1 MYEHDNRV
9 VMTLDAGGTNFVFS
23 AIKGCELVIAPV
35 CLLSV
40 PDDLD
45 RCLSVLVEGFCR
57 IKDSLSEAPVAIS
70 FAFPG
75 PADYEHGVIGDLP
88 NFPAF
93 CGGVALGPFL
103 EEKFGIP
110 VFINNDGNLFAYG
123 EALSGVLPQV
133 NRELEAAGNPKR
145 YKNLLGITLG
155 TGFGA
160 GVVIN
165 NCLLTGDN
173 GCGGDVWLMRNKK
186 YPDMLAEESVSIR
199 AIHRVYRELTGEDTD
214 AFTPKD
220 EQLTADGITVS
231 EIVIKNRQ
239 SRQYAGLI
247 LFITAVA
254 GVVAGAVLYGD
265 MTVVISDE
273 MLKNYLS
280 GRIHGGF
287 FGNAAASFIAALIWC
302 IVPFISGLCAVG
314 QPVGVLVPAFKGIG
328 IGMTFSALLDTYGAN
343 GIPAFAA
350 FILPS
355 AFIGTFVCCYQCQLS
370 LSCSN
375 NILATLRGR
384 RETAPH
390 YYKIYIERF
399 AVCCIGCFLLGIADA
414 GISFLLGPIF
424 VI

>member
-199 AIHRVYRELTGEDTD
+199 AIHRVYRQLTGEDTD

-220 EQLTADGITVS
+220 IFDIAEGMRAGNREAAIRCFDEMGEMAGAAIVNALNMVDGIV
-231 EIVIKNRQ
+231 VIGGGLSGASKYILPGMLREMNR
-239 SRQYAGLI
+239 SISTFAGLNFKCLQSEVYNLMDDAERS
-247 LFITAVA
+247 LFLENKSRMV
-254 GVVAGAVLYGD
+254 
-265 MTVVISDE
+265 
-273 MLKNYLS
+273 K
-280 GRIHGGF
+280 
-287 FGNAAASFIAALIWC
+287 
-302 IVPFISGLCAVG
+302 VPFADKYAVYDCS
-314 QPVGVLVPAFKGIG
+314 KKIG
-328 IGMTFSALLDTYGAN
+328 IMISSLGASKAIALGAY
-343 GIPAFAA
+343 AYA
-350 FILPS
+350 
-355 AFIGTFVCCYQCQLS
+355 LS
-370 LSCSN
+370 RLQ
-375 NILATLRGR
+375 
-384 RETAPH
+384 
-390 YYKIYIERF
+390 
-399 AVCCIGCFLLGIADA
+399 
-414 GISFLLGPIF
+414 
-424 VI
+424 

>member
-1 MYEHDNRV
+1 M
-9 VMTLDAGGTNFVFS
+9 
-23 AIKGCELVIAPV
+23 
-35 CLLSV
+35 
-40 PDDLD
+40 
-45 RCLSVLVEGFCR
+45 
-57 IKDSLSEAPVAIS
+57 
-70 FAFPG
+70 
-75 PADYEHGVIGDLP
+75 P

-220 EQLTADGITVS
+220 IFDIAEGMRAGNREAAIRCFDEMGEMAGAAIVNALNMVDGIV
-231 EIVIKNRQ
+231 VIGGGLSGASKYILPGMLREMNR
-239 SRQYAGLI
+239 SISTFAGLNFKCLQSEVYNLMDDAERS
-247 LFITAVA
+247 LFLENKSRMV
-254 GVVAGAVLYGD
+254 
-265 MTVVISDE
+265 
-273 MLKNYLS
+273 K
-280 GRIHGGF
+280 
-287 FGNAAASFIAALIWC
+287 
-302 IVPFISGLCAVG
+302 VPFADKYAVYDCS
-314 QPVGVLVPAFKGIG
+314 KKIG
-328 IGMTFSALLDTYGAN
+328 IMISSLGASKAIALGAY
-343 GIPAFAA
+343 AYA
-350 FILPS
+350 
-355 AFIGTFVCCYQCQLS
+355 LS
-370 LSCSN
+370 RLQ
-375 NILATLRGR
+375 
-384 RETAPH
+384 
-390 YYKIYIERF
+390 
-399 AVCCIGCFLLGIADA
+399 
-414 GISFLLGPIF
+414 
-424 VI
+424 